1 MLKNA
6 SIKTGAIKIATIT
19 LLSFFVILLIPVIA
33 QAASSSILQAESAVQ
48 QSQNTLDEARDRL
61 NEITS
66 EYESLSSEIQDMQN
80 RIDELAEKTLEA
92 QQAMLDGR
100 DALSN
105 TMTQDYKT
113 SSQLNFIDVILGSK
127 DLSSLVQNVE
137 YISQIMDY
145 QSQEISNQKKLREE
159 LQAVSAE
166 LNEEKTKQDAAL
178 KELEQKKQEAENVV
192 KSAEASL
199 SESSEQLESLKRQAE
214 SLQTPSDV
222 MAGGSSESGS
232 TSGSSSVSG
241 NSSGSKP
248 SGGSVDTSG
257 DGWRSGSATAY
268 GGSSDPNTPNP
279 GKTAAGDV
287 CDDWSMGV
295 AVPMSWGNYKSY
307 FGRTVQIVY
316 NGMTVY
322 ATVNDCG
329 GMRGGA
335 VSLDLQP
342 GVFKAFGFSTC
353 QGWGIRTVQYR
364 FL

>member
-6 SIKTGAIKIATIT
+6 SITMKAIKIASIT
-19 LLSFFVILLIPVIA
+19 LLSFLVILSIPAIA
-33 QAASSSILQAESAVQ
+33 QAASSSISQAESAVQ
-48 QSQNTLDEARDRL
+48 QSQDTLDQARSRL
-61 NEITS
+61 DQITS
-66 EYESLSSEIQDMQN
+66 EYESLSSDIQEMQN

-105 TMTQDYKT
+105 TMTQDYKS

-127 DLSSLVQNVE
+127 DLTSLVQNVE

-145 QSQEISNQKKLREE
+145 QSQEIANQKKLREE

-178 KELEQKKQEAENVV
+178 AELAQKKQEAENVV

-214 SLQTPSDV
+214 SLQSPADV
-222 MAGGSSESGS
+222 VGSGGNSSSS
-232 TSGSSSVSG
+232 SSGSSSG
-241 NSSGSKP
+241 SGSSATTKP

-279 GKTAAGDV
+279 GKTATGDL

-295 AVPMSWGNYKSY
+295 AVPMSWSNYKSY